1 MRWFLRDTRRWIR
14 KASLQSLLS
23 WNLVHYTQERKKNF
37 ALHLSLHRPGWTCIS
52 SHSCW
57 TEGGIW
63 ASHLGGT
70 GSEEVLDQRRWY
82 WMLILGHR
90 KRENRFQGE
99 NTEWSRCIERSWNR
113 RWILRTVSS
122 FKSFLEVATFL
133 PLGSMEHSSTLW
145 YTVLVFY
152 VSSNK
157 GLSLEFRCSDLCIF
171 TRTDQNNLQP
181 NESLLLFLVNAKLVV
196 LVIFLLFRWRNR
208 WKISQAHQL
217 VN

>member
-1 MRWFLRDTRRWIR
+1 MGPCFYGHLPWLGERLFLG
-14 KASLQSLLS
+14 
-23 WNLVHYTQERKKNF
+23 NLKFKSR
-37 ALHLSLHRPGWTCIS
+37 
-52 SHSCW
+52 
-57 TEGGIW
+57 
-63 ASHLGGT
+63 
-70 GSEEVLDQRRWY
+70 DQRSG
-82 WMLILGHR
+82 LQHINLQDVHGTLFCHPHCR